1 MAEGDADIERDREE
15 VREYLS
21 RIRKTIEESNALVD
35 QTNLRLAETD
45 RLLAAQGLTREQVSG
60 FKFTREQRLA
70 ANEELRRMGLPVIE
84 DDEAAFD
91 FDAAMEEVRAG
102 QLETADGQEGDVVDE
117 RRRKFGNFMQAYRL

>member
-1 MAEGDADIERDREE
+1 MAEGNADIERNREE
-15 VREYLS
+15 IREYLS

-45 RLLAAQGLTREQVSG
+45 RLLAAQGLTREQVRG

-70 ANEELRRMGLPVIE
+70 ANEELQRMGLPVIE

-91 FDAAMEEVRAG
+91 FDAAMDEVRAA

-117 RRRKFGNFMQAYRL
+117 RRRKFGNFMQTYRL